1 MQQDWNQGHEA
12 YPFDGSHVERV
23 VPADGDPEAEAYR
36 ARLRQRE
43 QFAANRFRWSQSVG
57 RRRSGLRRLLWIG
70 AAIVLLIL
78 FIRPLAV
85 LATIGLVL
93 LFSLAAV
100 IFLAASAIF
109 LAARFV
115 LGGRYPYLGTRGPWP
130 RPHGHD

>member
-1 MQQDWNQGHEA
+1 MQQDWNEGHKA

-23 VPADGDPEAEAYR
+23 VPADGDPEEDAYR

-43 QFAANRFRWSQSVG
+43 QWETNRFWWSQSVG
-57 RRRSGLRRLLWIG
+57 PRRSGLRRLVWIG
-70 AAIVLLIL
+70 AAVLLLML

-93 LFSLAAV
+93 LVSLTAM
-100 IFLAASAIF
+100 IFLAAGAIL

-115 LGGRYPYLGTRGPWP
+115 LGGRYPYLGARGPWARP
-130 RPHGHD
+130 RGFD